1 MSHTDPTKHKPSS
14 WRDTI
19 PIHPAAA
26 LFPRPSDDELTKL
39 GEDIRECGVLFPIAF
54 YLDRDGNYSLLDG
67 ISRLDAMER
76 AGVEFRIT
84 CNKKISLRPT
94 LRVNVGDD
102 PNALGG
108 SRETQTQCVV
118 VCGDPFYYVVAAN
131 VHRRHLTAAQKRD
144 LIAKLLVADPSKS
157 DRQIAETAKVSPTTV
172 GTVRKQSED
181 TGDVS
186 KLDTRTD
193 SKGRHQPASK
203 IKTAAVKSAKTKS
216 KGGQPEQ
223 QIDLEEAIAAA
234 DGETA
239 AAARK
244 SAYAIEEQQA
254 PPPDAAA
261 PDEDDSEAAAVEQ
274 HRQELVCQRAEF
286 LPMLRIL
293 IDVAQYM
300 DPSDMVA
307 AISDETEEITP
318 FGLGDLAGWCTQVGA
333 ELVARKKHSKEAVAT
348 GSAEP
353 MAGDDPGPV
362 PEFLRRGGVS

>member
-1 MSHTDPTKHKPSS
+1 MSDLAGKSAAVT
-14 WRDTI
+14 WRDVLA
-19 PIHPAAA
+19 IHPAAN
-26 LFPRPSDDELTKL
+26 LFPLLSDQELAEL
-39 GEDIRECGVLFPIAF
+39 GADIKAHGLQQRVVILASAEG
-54 YLDRDGNYSLLDG
+54 DMLLDG
-67 ISRLDAMER
+67 RNRLDAMER
-76 AGVEFRIT
+76 IGVPFNI
-84 CNKKISLRPT
+84 
-94 LRVNVGDD
+94 
-102 PNALGG
+102 
-108 SRETQTQCVV
+108 
-118 VCGDPFYYVVAAN
+118 GDPKLVREVWNVDPFEYVIGAN
-131 VHRRHLTAAQKRD
+131 IRRRHLTSEQKRE
-144 LIAKLLVADPSKS
+144 LIAKLLKLDAGKS
-157 DRQIAETAKVSPTTV
+157 DRQIANTV
-172 GTVRKQSED
+172 GVHNETVAAVRKKLVAN
-181 TGDVS
+181 GDVTES
-186 KLDTRTD
+186 VTRTD

-203 IKTAAVKSAKTKS
+203 TKTAAVKSAKTKS
-216 KGGQPEQ
+216 KRGQPEQ
-223 QIDLEEAIAAA
+223 QIDLVEAIAAA

-244 SAYAIEEQQA
+244 AAYAIEEQQA

-348 GSAEP
+348 GSAELL
-353 MAGDDPGPV
+353 AGDDPGPV

>member
-1 MSHTDPTKHKPSS
+1 MPNNLSTSATQAS
-14 WRDTI
+14 WRDLI
-19 PIHPAAA
+19 PVHPAAE
-26 LFPRPSDDELTKL
+26 LFPRPSDDELLKL
-39 GEDIRECGVLFPIAF
+39 GEDIRARGVVFPLAF
-54 YLDRDGNYSLLDG
+54 YRDREGRVSLLDG
-67 ISRLDAMER
+67 VSRLDAMER
-76 AGVEFRIT
+76 ENVEFKIT
-84 CNKKISLRPT
+84 YKKKIPY
-94 LRVNVGDD
+94 LRVYVGDD
-102 PNALGG
+102 SDAIGALK
-108 SRETQTQCVV
+108 ETRCVLV
-118 VCGDPFYYVVAAN
+118 HDDPHGFVVAVN
-131 VHRRHLTAAQKRD
+131 IRRRHLTAEQKHD
-144 LIAKLLVADPSKS
+144 LVKKLIKADPAKS
-157 DRQIAETAKVSPTTV
+157 DRQIAKLVDASPTTV
-172 GTVRKQSED
+172 GTDRKALEA

-203 IKTAAVKSAKTKS
+203 TKTAAVKSAKTKS
-216 KGGQPEQ
+216 KPGQPEQ

-234 DGETA
+234 DAETSA
-239 AAARK
+239 AAGKA
-244 SAYAIEEQQA
+244 AYAIEEQQA

-261 PDEDDSEAAAVEQ
+261 PDEDDSESAAVEQ

-307 AISDETEEITP
+307 AISDETEEVTP

-353 MAGDDPGPV
+353 LVGDDPGPV

>member
-1 MSHTDPTKHKPSS
+1 MH
-14 WRDTI
+14 
-19 PIHPAAA
+19 
-26 LFPRPSDDELTKL
+26 
-39 GEDIRECGVLFPIAF
+39 
-54 YLDRDGNYSLLDG
+54 
-67 ISRLDAMER
+67 
-76 AGVEFRIT
+76 
-84 CNKKISLRPT
+84 
-94 LRVNVGDD
+94 DD
-102 PNALGG
+102 PHG
-108 SRETQTQCVV
+108 
-118 VCGDPFYYVVAAN
+118 FVVAVN
-131 VHRRHLTAAQKRD
+131 IRRRHLTAEQKHD
-144 LIAKLLVADPSKS
+144 LVKKLIKADPAKS
-157 DRQIAETAKVSPTTV
+157 DRQIAKLVDASPTTV
-172 GTVRKQSED
+172 GTDRKALEA

-203 IKTAAVKSAKTKS
+203 TKTAAVKSAKTKS
-216 KGGQPEQ
+216 KPGQPEQ

-234 DGETA
+234 DAETSA
-239 AAARK
+239 AAGKA
-244 SAYAIEEQQA
+244 AYAIEEQQA

-261 PDEDDSEAAAVEQ
+261 PDEDDSESAAVEQ

-307 AISDETEEITP
+307 AISDETEEVTP

-353 MAGDDPGPV
+353 LVGDDPGPV